1 MLEDTGKCIDKW
13 INDIRD
19 LLISIDEIHDSIAEE
34 LEFSEL
40 YELGEFL
47 PKRSKSLRSSA
58 IQYFNR

>member
-1 MLEDTGKCIDKW
+1 MKIQEN
-13 INDIRD
+13 INNVRD
-19 LLISIDEIHDSIAEE
+19 LLISVDEIHDLLAEE